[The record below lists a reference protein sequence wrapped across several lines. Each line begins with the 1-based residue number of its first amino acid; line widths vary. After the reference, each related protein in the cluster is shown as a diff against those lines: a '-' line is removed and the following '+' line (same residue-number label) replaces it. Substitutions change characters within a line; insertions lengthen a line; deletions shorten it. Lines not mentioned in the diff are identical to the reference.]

1 MWNDGKS
8 HVLEFGSI
16 RHTVGFDGA
25 KLLKIGSTDF
35 EGLLKSHSGPEEN
48 TLPAPSLD
56 QLLIGLF
63 EDQQGRWKECES
75 SLGTKPIGGVVTV
88 IPIPETSPLISSQA
102 RFVFSHTKHR
112 AHV

>member
-25 KLLKIGSTDF
+25 KLLKTGSTDF
-35 EGLLKSHSGPEEN
+35 EALLKSHSGPEQN

-56 QLLIGLF
+56 QVLIGLC
-63 EDQQGRWKECES
+63 EDQQG
-75 SLGTKPIGGVVTV
+75 
-88 IPIPETSPLISSQA
+88 
-102 RFVFSHTKHR
+102 
-112 AHV
+112 

>member
-8 HVLEFGSI
+8 HVLVFGSI
-16 RHTVGFDGA
+16 WHTVGFDSA
-25 KLLKIGSTDF
+25 KFLKIGFTDF

-56 QLLIGLF
+56 QVLIGLF
-63 EDQQGRWKECES
+63 EHQQGRWKERES
-75 SLGTKPIGGVVTV
+75 SLGMKPKGGVVTV
-88 IPIPETSPLISSQA
+88 IPIPKTSPLISSQA

>member
-16 RHTVGFDGA
+16 RHTAGFVGA
-25 KLLKIGSTDF
+25 KLLKIASTNF

-48 TLPAPSLD
+48 TLPPPSLD

-63 EDQQGRWKECES
+63 EDQQGRWMECES
-75 SLGTKPIGGVVTV
+75 SLGTKPKGGVVTV

-102 RFVFSHTKHR
+102 RFIFSHTKHR